1 MDLTFL
7 LVFLPACFAIN
18 MAFGP
23 NNLLATTN
31 AARIGPVRTIIASF
45 GRIAAFIPMI
55 AIAGIGM
62 GTLLTTSMWF
72 FIVVK
77 WAGAAYLA
85 WLGIKLLMSKPQSV
99 IVEGVAPQSMR
110 SLMRQEFL
118 VAAGNP
124 KAILVFTAFLP
135 QFVIPEHYAL
145 SFTLVGALFL
155 IMEMFAIA
163 IAIYAVLGSKIGRY
177 LRNGKAMQWFN
188 RASGALMVV
197 FSIGML
203 AMRRPGV

>member
-1 MDLTFL
+1 MEWDFL
-7 LVFLPACFAIN
+7 LVFLPACFALN

-31 AARIGPVRTIIASF
+31 AARVGPLKAIIASS
-45 GRIAAFIPMI
+45 GRIAAFTPMI
-55 AIAGIGM
+55 AIAGVGL

-77 WAGAAYLA
+77 WAGTLYLA
-85 WLGIKLLMSKPQSV
+85 WLGFKLLMSKPQSA
-99 IVEGVAPQSMR
+99 IIEDGQPQSMR

-124 KAILVFTAFLP
+124 KAILIFTAFLP
-135 QFVIPEHYAL
+135 QFVVPEHYAL
-145 SFTLVGALFL
+145 SFIITGALFL
-155 IMEMFAIA
+155 VMEVVA
-163 IAIYAVLGSKIGRY
+163 IAIYAVLGSKIGHY

-188 RASGALMVV
+188 RVSGALMVV
-197 FSIGML
+197 FSIGLL
-203 AMRRPGV
+203 AMKRPAG

>member
-1 MDLTFL
+1 MEWDFL
-7 LVFLPACFAIN
+7 LVFLPACFALN

-31 AARIGPVRTIIASF
+31 AARVGPLKAIIASS
-45 GRIAAFIPMI
+45 GRIAAFTPMI
-55 AIAGIGM
+55 AIAGVGL

-77 WAGAAYLA
+77 WAGALYLA
-85 WLGIKLLMSKPQSV
+85 WLGLKLLMSKPQSA
-99 IVEGVAPQSMR
+99 IIEGGQPQPMR
-110 SLMRQEFL
+110 SLIRQEFL

-124 KAILVFTAFLP
+124 KAILIFTAFLP
-135 QFVIPEHYAL
+135 QFVVPEHYAL
-145 SFTLVGALFL
+145 SFTITGALFL
-155 IMEMFAIA
+155 VMEVVA

-188 RASGALMVV
+188 RVSGALMVV
-197 FSIGML
+197 FSIGLL
-203 AMRRPGV
+203 AMKRPAG

>member
-1 MDLTFL
+1 MEWEFL
-7 LVFLPACFAIN
+7 LIFLPACFALN

-31 AARIGPVRTIIASF
+31 AARVGPLKAVIASF
-45 GRIAAFIPMI
+45 GRFAAFIPMI

-72 FIVVK
+72 FIAVK
-77 WAGAAYLA
+77 WVGAAYLA
-85 WLGIKLLMSKPQSV
+85 WLGIKLMMSKPQSV
-99 IVEGVAPQSMR
+99 VVEGEAPQSMG

-135 QFVIPEHYAL
+135 QFVAPEHYAL
-145 SFTLVGALFL
+145 NFTVVGALFL
-155 IMEMFAIA
+155 VMEVFAIT
-163 IAIYAVLGSKIGRY
+163 IYAVLGSKIGRY

-203 AMRRPGV
+203 AMKRPVS